1 MDSVAVALWLACLLL
16 LPLRASAAETAPGQG
31 IGFAAALELAE
42 RSPLLRETAAG
53 LASKRA
59 LDRQVSTL
67 TVNPQAAVQLGYRRV
82 SDAERGV
89 DVQVSLQQGF
99 NLAGY
104 AAARA
109 ASMQRE
115 ESAQEAELRALR
127 LGRRLAVARA
137 WLTLWGAEEALA
149 AARIE
154 QQAMTELLERV
165 ERAAKAMA
173 LTRTDVAEA
182 RAYLGEARLAA
193 LNIEG
198 EVFELGLELG
208 RLVGQGGPAGV
219 EAGQLVAAGG
229 PPEIA
234 LPEVTPELLAQLLR
248 RVESL
253 PGCQLRRLQ
262 ADAERAHDAEAQAAR
277 GTQLN
282 VGVLGLHEPATPYAL
297 MGTLSVT
304 LPLFERGQRER
315 AEILGRLGR
324 LQGEAQEALLVQR
337 AELLFA
343 VHDVQHSHEQ
353 WEQLQLQ
360 VVPASS
366 ETLALRERL
375 LGASDGTVLEV
386 ILARRAAAAARGR
399 LGRSLAA
406 HSFARYRLWLYLQAL
421 GLVAGDGSAPT
432 GSQP

>member
-16 LPLRASAAETAPGQG
+16 LPLRASAVETAPGPG

-149 AARIE
+149 AARVE

-165 ERAAKAMA
+165 ERAARAMA

-208 RLVGQGGPAGV
+208 RLVGQAGV

-253 PGCQLRRLQ
+253 PGSQLRRLQ

-324 LQGEAQEALLVQR
+324 LQGEAQEALLAQR

-421 GLVAGDGSAPT
+421 GLAAGDESPPT
-432 GSQP
+432 GRQP